1 MKKKQLWFLATSL
14 VFLIISFIITSAMY
28 KSGIM
33 VKTIPNSLEEYILP
47 ILILSVVIMYLFS
60 LLASFCYT
68 VIINLVSK
76 KDKLSYSVVTSM
88 YLISAII
95 VQLLTISYKLITNS
109 FSSHQLVINIVGGLI
124 TNIIFVVLISTQL
137 KLKQYQYILILIII
151 AIANIIIQLI

>member
-76 KDKLSYSVVTSM
+76 NDKLSYNTVTSM

-95 VQLLTISYKLITNS
+95 VQLLTISYKLFTNS
-109 FSSHQLVINIVGGLI
+109 FSNHQLVINIVGGLI
-124 TNIIFVVLISTQL
+124 TNIIFVILISTQL
-137 KLKQYQYILILIII
+137 KLKQYQYILIFIII